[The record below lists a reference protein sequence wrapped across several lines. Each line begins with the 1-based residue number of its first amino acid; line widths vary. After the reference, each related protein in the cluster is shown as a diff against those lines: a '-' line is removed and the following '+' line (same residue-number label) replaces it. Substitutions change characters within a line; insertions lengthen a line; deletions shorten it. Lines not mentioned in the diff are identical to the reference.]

1 MLKSGVV
8 LFLYHYEIIV
18 RQVFQAP
25 ERLQGT
31 GDVTHNSL
39 ILPIR

>member
-18 RQVFQAP
+18 RQAFQAP

>member
-31 GDVTHNSL
+31 GDVTYNSL
-39 ILPIR
+39 ILP